1 MKKKFGTP
9 DVSELIDESIYLFL
23 KEELSDPLIE
33 ILNDWVETKG
43 NTIKFYW
50 RIKHWEQIIAL
61 ELAEL
66 ISNN

>member
-43 NTIKFYW
+43 NTIKFYK
-50 RIKHWEQIIAL
+50 RIKHWEPIIAL